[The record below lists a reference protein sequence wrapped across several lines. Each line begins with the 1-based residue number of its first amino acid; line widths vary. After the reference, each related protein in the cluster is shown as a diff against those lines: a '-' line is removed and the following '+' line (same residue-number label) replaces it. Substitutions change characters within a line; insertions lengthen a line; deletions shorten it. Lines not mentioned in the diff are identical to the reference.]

1 MEEPPSKRTKID
13 FKSATTNS
21 INIENFPREILCII
35 FSYLDKKSVQNSTA
49 TCKPW
54 FELIRGNSNLSSHIK
69 IVKLLEFDRIQ
80 DLKLTGERWP
90 VLKTFQFCGYFPY
103 SYCAGKMGL
112 LKLVNSKGCP
122 TLETIIISA
131 SGCFTRAFPQFPRLL
146 CGIINELTLN
156 LKDDLKSIQVEHVT
170 SLSLVLDLVQFRFQ
184 ERAQERRLANGL
196 KLIGNTAK
204 NLKEVYIRFVNAD
217 EMCFNWSKSNAT
229 QEEKETM
236 QSFQKSLCQMIKP
249 LGKSLQKVQ
258 IKVWN
263 LNYINTLFPHM
274 QELTDL
280 YVWGASLKEFQRFL
294 NFNSAKFC
302 QQFKN
307 LRKFHIDVNLPLC
320 STKLEND
327 FMKLLPQVID
337 EMFQDITEV
346 KIQCMR
352 GMGGFTVAK
361 EPNQATKVSSIRR
374 RFD

>member
-13 FKSATTNS
+13 FKSAATNS

-184 ERAQERRLANGL
+184 ERAQERTLANGL

-217 EMCFNWSKSNAT
+217 EMCFYWSKSNAT

-236 QSFQKSLCQMIKP
+236 ESFQKSFCQMIKP
-249 LGKSLQKVQ
+249 LAKSLQKVQ

-280 YVWGASLKEFQRFL
+280 YVWGTSLKDLQSFL
-294 NFNSAKFC
+294 NFNLAKFC

-307 LRKFHIDVNLPLC
+307 LRRFHMDVNLLLPT
-320 STKLEND
+320 STLDNNL
-327 FMKLLPQVID
+327 MKLLPQKID
-337 EMFQDITEV
+337 ETFLDITEV
-346 KIQCMR
+346 KIRFIR
-352 GMGGFTVAK
+352 GIRVFTVGK
-361 EPNQATKVSSIRR
+361 EPNQATKVSSIR
-374 RFD
+374 FD